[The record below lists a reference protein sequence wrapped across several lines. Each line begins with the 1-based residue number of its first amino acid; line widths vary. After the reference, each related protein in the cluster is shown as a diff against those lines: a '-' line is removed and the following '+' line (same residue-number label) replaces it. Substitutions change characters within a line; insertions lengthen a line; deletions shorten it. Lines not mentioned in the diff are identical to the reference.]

1 MSGGQRRRIDIARAI
16 VHNPKL
22 LILDEPTT
30 GLDAQTRKTVWQ
42 ALNFMRKEFGTTIFL
57 TTHYME
63 EATDSNNIVIIDNGK
78 IVAQGSPLALKNK
91 YTGDFVKLYNTTEKK
106 IKKLKMPYE
115 VLPECFKIEVK
126 NTAEATDLIL
136 KYPDVFKDYEIEK
149 GKIDDV
155 FLSVTGKKI
164 EGGNK

>member
-1 MSGGQRRRIDIARAI
+1 MRI
-16 VHNPKL
+16 
-22 LILDEPTT
+22 
-30 GLDAQTRKTVWQ
+30 
-42 ALNFMRKEFGTTIFL
+42 
-57 TTHYME
+57 
-63 EATDSNNIVIIDNGK
+63 
-78 IVAQGSPLALKNK
+78 
-91 YTGDFVKLYNTTEKK
+91 LYNTTEKK

-115 VLPECFKIEVK
+115 VLLECFKIEVK

-164 EGGNK
+164 EGGDK